1 MGMLFPEGGYIS
13 GVLSFSYALVRIY
26 KPLMHIICQHLIK
39 QSAAGLSCS
48 IFQRCVFSYNMGR
61 FKMLMSDHPL
71 LVVFLLP
78 TTGKALQ
85 LVFMLLIPK
94 WTN

>member
-13 GVLSFSYALVRIY
+13 GVLSFSCALVRIY

-71 LVVFLLP
+71 PSRLLP
-78 TTGKALQ
+78 TANNWQSSTVGFHA
-85 LVFMLLIPK
+85 FD
-94 WTN
+94 T